1 MRMYASNQPA
11 ERPSDAATAAVALLL
26 NRRTK
31 LERRTVYRT
40 IPAGTVAKLQSTRIT
55 CGRAWAV
62 GGHVVAISLKAAD
75 TTQLEG

>member
-40 IPAGTVAKLQSTRIT
+40 IPARYGCKVAVNTHHMREGVGL
-55 CGRAWAV
+55 WA
-62 GGHVVAISLKAAD
+62 GMWVASA
-75 TTQLEG
+75 